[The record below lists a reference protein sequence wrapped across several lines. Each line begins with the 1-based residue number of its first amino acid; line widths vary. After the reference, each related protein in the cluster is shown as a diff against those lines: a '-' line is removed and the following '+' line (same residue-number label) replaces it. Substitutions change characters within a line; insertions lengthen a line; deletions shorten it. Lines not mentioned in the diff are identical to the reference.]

1 MKSFWD
7 YIMWTEGMQSLVAF
21 IKDVLCRVDLQ
32 LANCRGQC
40 YDGAAV
46 MSGSRSGVA
55 TRIMEVN
62 NE

>member
-1 MKSFWD
+1 MDRTDAK
-7 YIMWTEGMQSLVAF
+7 SLVTF
-21 IKDVLCRVDLQ
+21 IKDVLCRLDLQ

-40 YDGAAV
+40 YDGAAI
-46 MSGSRSGVA
+46 MSVSRSGVA

>member
-1 MKSFWD
+1 MDRTDAK
-7 YIMWTEGMQSLVAF
+7 SLVTF
-21 IKDVLCRVDLQ
+21 IKDVLCRLDLQ
-32 LANCRGQC
+32 LANCRGLC

-46 MSGSRSGVA
+46 MSASRSGVA